1 MTMTNECAHDF
12 RCILNHEHPSVGQH
26 ECIRDCVVC
35 GACEFHGA
43 RNCGK
48 CLNIAANDRVWNEI
62 AQRGLRTLDGE
73 E

>member
-48 CLNIAANDRVWNEI
+48 CLTRTTTGT
-62 AQRGLRTLDGE
+62 QRSS
-73 E
+73 